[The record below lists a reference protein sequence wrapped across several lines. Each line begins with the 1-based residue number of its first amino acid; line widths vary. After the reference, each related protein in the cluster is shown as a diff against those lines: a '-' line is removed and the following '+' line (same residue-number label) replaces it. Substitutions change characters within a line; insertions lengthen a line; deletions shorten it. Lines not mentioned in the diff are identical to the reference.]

1 MRSGNTFQHTARH
14 NDQVTPAALAAH
26 DRAIADGRDHYT
38 DPDTGLLVMTA
49 LYLQRRGY
57 CCGNVCR
64 HCPYG
69 HDDSAPVD

>member
-1 MRSGNTFQHTARH
+1 MPSGNTFRRVARH
-14 NDQVTPAALAAH
+14 NEVVTPAALAAH
-26 DRAIADGRDHYT
+26 DHAVAGGRDFYT
-38 DPDTGLLVMTA
+38 DPDTGLLVMTR

-69 HDDSAPVD
+69 NGVQIPAD

>member
-1 MRSGNTFQHTARH
+1 M
-14 NDQVTPAALAAH
+14 TPSALAAH
-26 DRAIADGRDHYT
+26 DRAVADGRDFYT
-38 DPDTGLLVMTA
+38 DPDTGLMVMTR

-69 HDDSAPVD
+69 DDVAAQVD